1 MSQSKQELRRIKHN
15 IISMGNPVRGAIAFF
30 NSESTDTI
38 QRYGDVLS
46 REDFFRRAI
55 VGRCCPA
62 TIGDM
67 VRCGNMPR
75 FFDLKKT
82 LGWCTL
88 AICAE
93 SKRINDFLELRNQFE
108 YAFLL
113 GQYEQCFELL
123 ECSRKEF
130 GRSFWDIKNQI
141 SVLNERDGLDTQ
153 RKYADSILAE
163 MVKGS
168 VDAYQVYCYSRQC
181 ERNISVGA
189 FFNMLERDYARFIKD
204 GVTELKCKYAYFKA
218 SGNFLSIDENR
229 WLVDETVIDAFLY
242 VDDKYDLIDRY
253 LSLCDIVT
261 NVFMHGSEK
270 LRELFIPYIE
280 KISAVI
286 PDPFFKNIVF
296 QWKNHYSYFYSS
308 GNDRICQA
316 FDLYSVGQYEAC
328 MKLTRELLLE
338 NIVNFPLVELFA
350 KCCMFLSEYV
360 PITSERSPINTIVRK
375 SSQLFS
381 RTGDARDIQT
391 DLMKILYLH
400 PYAIW
405 SQELLLVIAKFNSRL
420 MILEECNTINY
431 YAAITTPDRIFN
443 FDVDFLPDFLGMAT
457 ETYRNSASTRLAVA
471 MRTKEANLLEGLGLD
486 ETRKKKYKAK
496 LLSET
501 NPIEA
506 LEVLNQLRE
515 ERDVEGAIKLEVDA
529 LRVRSYLQMD
539 NLLRAIEIFVPAFCE
554 NSNFIYMGAV
564 DRIFEEIKT
573 GNQDVSNSILT
584 PIICSLYFN
593 YYPDH
598 DDMDDIVLS
607 ACYEE
612 YLDACGVSKPSELLL
627 NPPTEIN
634 ANILNRF
641 LAEVCVPNVMARSLA
656 FESEDDILRERNII
670 CDILADRDA
679 ENSEKYVEEI
689 RRHTNTLLVRLAKR
703 EIDNGKVYIDIEAIR
718 TLLFQEVCESF
729 ERYLEYRKSNLEE
742 YVFAIVN
749 DPSEPSADPIYLYQR
764 VKKTGMLEEIIKKT
778 RDIFTADN
786 KYGLDGTLSVRIRHG
801 TLESQLRSCFE
812 KHNLITTK
820 AVDGSYNP
828 NRHWHT
834 GRWMKTE
841 VEKSI
846 DEIFASFSSE
856 IDAQI
861 AYIKNELIQIHT
873 ENKNPDGVFDFTI
886 DENLISRI
894 DADMYNITSYHM
906 FESYIIDMMVDITN
920 ICLEKMRD
928 LLDRDINDS
937 FQRMLHD
944 LETKLQKYQTAVNF
958 QGLRDHIAKAR
969 TDISAEL
976 KNIAEWFR
984 RTQSDDFRDF
994 DFLLAA
1000 QLSYQTFQH
1009 SHPSYALRCDY
1020 DDIDTSIELE
1030 GRTLR
1035 SVVDIFIILLDNV
1048 MKHSGITSG
1057 ISARISAKREGNVV
1071 ALSVTNPV
1079 KPGCVSAAH
1088 LKEITEQLGTWENRD
1103 FTRREGGSGL
1113 HKVKKIL
1120 SVDLKCDNKIKLS
1133 CIDDTFMVDIR
1144 AELGGVMR

>member
-1 MSQSKQELRRIKHN
+1 MAQSKKELRRIKHKM
-15 IISMGNPVRGAIAFF
+15 ISQKNPVSGAIDFF
-30 NSESTDTI
+30 NFESMDTI
-38 QRYGDVLS
+38 QRYGDILCK
-46 REDFFRRAI
+46 EDFFRRAI
-55 VGRCCPA
+55 VGKCCPA
-62 TIGDM
+62 TISDM
-67 VRCGNMPR
+67 MRCGNMPS
-75 FFDLKKT
+75 FSDLEKT
-82 LGWCTL
+82 LIWYTL

-93 SKRINDFLELRNQFE
+93 SKRINDFLQLRNRFE
-108 YAFLL
+108 YAFLM
-113 GQYEQCFELL
+113 GQYEKCLELL
-123 ECSRKEF
+123 DYSRQKF

-141 SVLNERDGLDTQ
+141 SVLSESEGLDTQ
-153 RKYADSILAE
+153 RKYTDSILEE
-163 MVKGS
+163 MKKGS

-181 ERNISVGA
+181 ERNVSVGA
-189 FFNMLERDYARFIKD
+189 FFNMLERDYDRFVKD
-204 GVTELKCKYAYFKA
+204 GVSELKCKYAYYKA
-218 SGNFLSIDENR
+218 SGNFLPIDENH
-229 WLVDETVIDAFLY
+229 WLVDEKVINIFLY
-242 VDDKYDLIDRY
+242 ADDKYDLIDRY
-253 LSLCDIVT
+253 LSLCDVIY

-270 LRELFIPYIE
+270 LRKLFIPYIE
-280 KISAVI
+280 KISDAI
-286 PDPFFKNIVF
+286 SDPFLKNIVF
-296 QWKNHYSYFYSS
+296 QWKNHCSYFYSLD
-308 GNDRICQA
+308 NDRICRA
-316 FDLYSVGQYEAC
+316 FDLYSVGQYEDC
-328 MKLTRELLLE
+328 MKLTRDLLVE
-338 NIVNFPLVELFA
+338 NIVNFSLVELYA
-350 KCCMFLSEYV
+350 KCCMFLPKYV
-360 PITSERSPINTIVRK
+360 PVTSERSPINTITRK
-375 SSQLFS
+375 FSQLFS
-381 RTGDARDIQT
+381 RTGDAKDTQT
-391 DLMKILYLH
+391 DLIRILYLH

-405 SQELLLVIAKFNSRL
+405 SQELLQMITKFNSRL

-443 FDVDFLPDFLGMAT
+443 FNVGYLPDFLGMAT
-457 ETYRNSASTRLAVA
+457 EAYRNSVSTKLAVA
-471 MRTKEANLLEGLGLD
+471 MRTKEVNLLENLRLD
-486 ETRKKKYKAK
+486 ETRKRKYKAK
-496 LLSET
+496 LLSES
-501 NPIEA
+501 NPNEA
-506 LEVLNQLRE
+506 LEILNQLRE
-515 ERDVEGAIKLEVDA
+515 VQTLEGAIKLEVDA
-529 LRVRSYLQMD
+529 LRVRSYLKMG
-539 NLLRAIEIFVPAFCE
+539 NLLEAIEIFVPAFCE

-564 DRIFEEIKT
+564 KQIFEEIKA
-573 GNQDVSNSILT
+573 GIQDVSNSILT

-612 YLDACGVSKPSELLL
+612 YLNACGVSKPSELLL
-627 NPPTEIN
+627 DPPTDIN

-670 CDILADRDA
+670 CDILADRDE
-679 ENSEKYVEEI
+679 ENSEKYLEEI

-703 EIDNGKVYIDIEAIR
+703 EIDNGKVYIDIEAVR

-729 ERYLEYRKSNLEE
+729 ERYLEYKKNNLEE
-742 YVFAIVN
+742 YIFAIVN
-749 DPSEPSADPIYLYQR
+749 DPSGYSADPIYIYQR
-764 VKKTGMLEEIIKKT
+764 IKKTGMLEEIIKKT

-786 KYGLDGTLSVRIRHG
+786 KYGLDGTLSFRIRHG

-812 KHNLITTK
+812 KHKLITTK

-828 NRHWHT
+828 NRYWHT
-834 GRWMKTE
+834 GRRLIPD

-846 DEIFASFSSE
+846 DEIFASFSAAV
-856 IDAQI
+856 DTQI

-873 ENKNPDGVFDFTI
+873 ENKNPEGVFDFTI
-886 DENLISRI
+886 DEILLSRI
-894 DADMYNITSYHM
+894 DADMYSITSYQM

-920 ICLEKMRD
+920 SCLEKMRS
-928 LLDRDINDS
+928 LLDGAINDT
-937 FQRMLHD
+937 FQHMLHD
-944 LETKLQKYQTAVNF
+944 LETKLQKYSKAINL
-958 QGLRDHIAKAR
+958 QGLRNCIAKAR

-976 KNIAEWFR
+976 KNVAEWFR

-1009 SHPSYALRCDY
+1009 SHPSYSLRCDY

-1057 ISARISAKREGNVV
+1057 ISAKISVRRRGDIV

-1079 KPGCVSAAH
+1079 KSGCVSAAR
-1088 LKEITEQLGTWENRD
+1088 LKEIAEQLGTWENRD

-1120 SVDLKCDNKIKLS
+1120 SVDLKCANTINLS
-1133 CIDDTFMVDIR
+1133 CIDDTFIVDIH